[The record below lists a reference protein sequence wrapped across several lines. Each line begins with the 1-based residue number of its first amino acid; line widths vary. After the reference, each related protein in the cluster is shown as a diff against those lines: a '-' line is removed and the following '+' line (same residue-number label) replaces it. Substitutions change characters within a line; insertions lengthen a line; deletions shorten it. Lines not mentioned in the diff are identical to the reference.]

1 MRFHRLFTLYNISS
15 PPQSRYF
22 SSLHLQ
28 SRLKNVGFIGLGNM
42 GSYMANNLIKS
53 GYEVSVC
60 DINIASVKPFLDR
73 GVPVKQTPAEIAEAS
88 DVVFTMLPSPPHVMN
103 VFMGLNGLLKSSSSL
118 RPWLFIDCSTVDP
131 LTSRKVSLSVSD
143 CALKEKLDF
152 PERPMMLDAP
162 VSGGILAAEAA
173 SLSFMVG
180 GPEEAY
186 LAAKPLFLSM
196 GRAPIHCG
204 GAGNGSVAKICN
216 NLALAI
222 SMIGVSEALAIG
234 QSLGVPASTLTKIFN
249 SSSARCWASDTYN
262 PVPGVMEG
270 VPSSKNYQGGF
281 ASKLMAKDLDL
292 AATSAKEADIKHP
305 LTIRAQEI
313 FHEICKQ
320 GNESKDFSCIFR
332 EYYGGKDESNH

>member
-1 MRFHRLFTLYNISS
+1 MRFHRMYSLFTSYSIHNFKLTNAISLS
-15 PPQSRYF
+15 PLSQFRNF
-22 SSLHLQ
+22 SSFHLH

-42 GSYMANNLIKS
+42 GSHMATNLIKS

-73 GVPVKQTPAEIAEAS
+73 GVPVKQTPAEIAETS
-88 DVVFTMLPSPPHVMN
+88 DVVITMLPSPSHVMN
-103 VFMGLNGLLKSSSSL
+103 VFMGLDGLLQSSSSL
-118 RPWLFIDCSTVDP
+118 QPWLFIDCSTVDP

-143 CALKEKLDF
+143 CALKEKEKPDF

-186 LAAKPLFLSM
+186 LAAKPLFMSM
-196 GRAPIHCG
+196 GRAPIYCG

-249 SSSARCWASDTYN
+249 SSSARCWAR
-262 PVPGVMEG
+262 
-270 VPSSKNYQGGF
+270 YQVT
-281 ASKLMAKDLDL
+281 L
-292 AATSAKEADIKHP
+292 
-305 LTIRAQEI
+305 
-313 FHEICKQ
+313 
-320 GNESKDFSCIFR
+320 CIL
-332 EYYGGKDESNH
+332 